1 MPTSNL
7 KTLLKWGTLSAIVS
21 AIALTQMAGKLDL
34 TALRTPYS
42 SIDSGSSAAS
52 SATPPNSVQTLIDDM
67 TLPHQGRPAGVPDHY
82 DWATSPRMGY
92 GNEPSSFTAMTAWG
106 QVYEDAQGNPAQ
118 NTRVQLG
125 MVRSYLLSQATG
137 EWILVQD
144 APAEGAAYANDYQGN
159 VNQPADI
166 RDDEGDTISVKAG
179 QGYNFHFWPRAER
192 ATFDPSDIA
201 GVFTTVQARLV
212 VDDPTLPDDRATARY
227 LLGMGGDYWL
237 DADAEWDGFQ
247 TNGDIAI
254 GRFKYVTSEW
264 QAFNMTTLDAQQLRR
279 NPPPLR

>member
-1 MPTSNL
+1 MPISNRN
-7 KTLLKWGTLSAIVS
+7 TLLKWGTLSTLVS
-21 AIALTQMAGKLDL
+21 AIALLQMGGKLNL
-34 TALRTPYS
+34 TALFPPYS
-42 SIDSGSSAAS
+42 STGIGSSAAS
-52 SATPPNSVQTLIDDM
+52 SATPPNSIQTLIDDM
-67 TLPHQGRPAGVPDHY
+67 TLPHQGRPAGVPDYY

-92 GNEPSSFTAMTAWG
+92 GNEPPSFTAMTAWG
-106 QVYEDAQGNPAQ
+106 QLYEDAQGNPAQ

-137 EWILVQD
+137 EWTLVQE
-144 APAEGAAYANDYQGN
+144 APAEGAAYTNDYQGN
-159 VNQPADI
+159 VNRPADI
-166 RDDEGDTISVKAG
+166 RDDEADTISVKAG
-179 QGYNFHFWPRAER
+179 QGYNFHFWPRSGR
-192 ATFDPSDIA
+192 ATLDPSDVA

-212 VDDPTLPDDRATARY
+212 VDDPTLPDDRSAARY

-237 DADAEWDGFQ
+237 DADAEWDEFQ

-279 NPPPLR
+279 NPPPLP